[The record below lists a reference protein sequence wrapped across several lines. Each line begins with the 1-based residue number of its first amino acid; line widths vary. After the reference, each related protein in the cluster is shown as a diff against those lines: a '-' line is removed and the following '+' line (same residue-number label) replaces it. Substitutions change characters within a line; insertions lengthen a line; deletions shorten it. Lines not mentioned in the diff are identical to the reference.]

1 MRQRLSASDVFH
13 RVVDQLVR
21 RAGGVGNISQL
32 RVRLRRPLADATVA
46 DLARAWTAAGRE
58 AWILGARTGAG
69 LRGAFWCTH
78 GPARLALA
86 QSDLGLTTLA
96 DTHLADGLDAR
107 RGELVR
113 LGHAC
118 APDDPGVV
126 LTWNHRLADARGMQ
140 GLLAALPRLA
150 RGERLGQRWW
160 ESAYRSD
167 AEMPADAAGRG
178 RSARA
183 VVAVLRP
190 LRTRGMLRAT
200 GGLGNAAVPLRQ
212 ARIALGEADTAR
224 CDARQRA
231 ATGRFSENPF
241 LLACVAAA
249 LETCCGVSGDLLFPF
264 AADQRQLPD
273 ERLLANHHGFL
284 MLGLAAGLA
293 TADLGEAGRA
303 LKAAHRTWVGSGAT
317 GKLLSAISWFP
328 WTGGWFARFQL
339 GFGRSG
345 LAASCLVSNAGRTL
359 LPERWFGGE
368 VQGVDHAVALPGNP
382 GLAVL
387 FHRDGR
393 GLGFDVLVAGRLG
406 ERLPPE
412 CFAQAVRH
420 QLLERPFPGAP

>member
-21 RAGGVGNISQL
+21 RDGGAGNIGQL
-32 RVRLRRPLADATVA
+32 RLRLRLPLGDAAVA
-46 DLARAWTAAGRE
+46 DLARAWTAAGAE

-69 LRGAFWCTH
+69 LRGAFWRVG
-78 GPARLALA
+78 GPARLRLETPGAALGA
-86 QSDLGLTTLA
+86 VADAHLTS
-96 DTHLADGLDAR
+96 GLDAT

-113 LGHAC
+113 LGYADDL
-118 APDDPGVV
+118 DDPGVV
-126 LTWNHRLADARGMQ
+126 LTWNHQCADARGMQ

-160 ESAYRSD
+160 EGAYRRD
-167 AEMPADAAGRG
+167 AEVPSDPATRG

-183 VVAVLRP
+183 VVDMLRP
-190 LRTRGMLRAT
+190 LRKRTMLRAT
-200 GGLGNAAVPLRQ
+200 GAQRNAALPLRC
-212 ARIALGEADTAR
+212 ARVALGDVDTTL

-249 LETCCGVSGDLLFPF
+249 LEATCGVGGDLLFPF
-264 AADQRQLPD
+264 AVDQRQLPD
-273 ERLLANHHGFL
+273 ERLLANCHGFL

-293 TADLGEAGRA
+293 TSDLGEAGRA
-303 LKAAHRTWVGSGAT
+303 LKLAQRTWVGNGST
-317 GKLLSAISWFP
+317 VKLLSAISWFP
-328 WTGGWFARFQL
+328 WTGGWFPRFQL
-339 GFGRSG
+339 GFARSG

-387 FHRDGR
+387 FHRDAR
-393 GLGFDVLVAGRLG
+393 GLGYDVVVSGRLG

-412 CFAQAVRH
+412 RFAQALRH
-420 QLLERPFPGAP
+420 QLLTRPFPGAP

>member
-1 MRQRLSASDVFH
+1 
-13 RVVDQLVR
+13 
-21 RAGGVGNISQL
+21 
-32 RVRLRRPLADATVA
+32 
-46 DLARAWTAAGRE
+46 
-58 AWILGARTGAG
+58 
-69 LRGAFWCTH
+69 
-78 GPARLALA
+78 
-86 QSDLGLTTLA
+86 
-96 DTHLADGLDAR
+96 
-107 RGELVR
+107 
-113 LGHAC
+113 
-118 APDDPGVV
+118 
-126 LTWNHRLADARGMQ
+126 
-140 GLLAALPRLA
+140 
-150 RGERLGQRWW
+150 
-160 ESAYRSD
+160 
-167 AEMPADAAGRG
+167 MPADAAGRG

-183 VVAVLRP
+183 VVTVLRP
-190 LRTRGMLRAT
+190 LRKRGMLRAT

-273 ERLLANHHGFL
+273 
-284 MLGLAAGLA
+284 
-293 TADLGEAGRA
+293 EAGRA